1 MTHTHI
7 WMNHYLPMIPG
18 LHPFKLDCRDVLG
31 FFLAEQ
37 GSCASKG
44 INSQRSS
51 TSPPLFH
58 KKKGFNDDHPGGPW
72 CDHSADDD
80 HPDQLGE
87 RCLAQNLVHEVH
99 RHLPLC
105 LLLYGLRG
113 VDWICLCWVSHSA
126 CMVNIDI
133 DMNIWP
139 GTQTKESNWEK
150 IATWPCRGWWRRR
163 GLRWE
168 WWIMTVMITVSVSDG
183 QAPWDAAAWGT
194 LAKLQQRPIAQLAH
208 PQGWTLSGGEAC
220 LFVFLSLFVQLPP
233 SSKSCTR
240 REAAS

>member
-1 MTHTHI
+1 MTPKHI

-51 TSPPLFH
+51 TSSPLFH
-58 KKKGFNDDHPGGPW
+58 KKKVSMMSIQPGGPW

-105 LLLYGLRG
+105 LLLYGLRS
-113 VDWICLCWVSHSA
+113 VDWICLCWVSNTEYQH
-126 CMVNIDI
+126 
-133 DMNIWP
+133 IWLRLTLIWIFDQVHRQKNPIEKKSLP
-139 GTQTKESNWEK
+139 GHAE
-150 IATWPCRGWWRRR
+150 
-163 GLRWE
+163 
-168 WWIMTVMITVSVSDG
+168 D
-183 QAPWDAAAWGT
+183 D
-194 LAKLQQRPIAQLAH
+194 
-208 PQGWTLSGGEAC
+208 GGE
-220 LFVFLSLFVQLPP
+220 
-233 SSKSCTR
+233 
-240 REAAS
+240 EAWSENDE